1 LEVRTLE
8 IKWEQ
13 NQHRTSKLILL
24 FDDLGGLEDR
34 GGQGAE
40 VADKARGGRAC
51 RVRDVKE
58 KQELTVLRVLLGC
71 CFCLVL

>member
-1 LEVRTLE
+1 MLYLQTICYGLILTALLEVQPLE

-13 NQHRTSKLILL
+13 NQHRTSKLILS

-40 VADKARGGRAC
+40 VADKA
-51 RVRDVKE
+51 
-58 KQELTVLRVLLGC
+58 
-71 CFCLVL
+71 